1 MVDSTKNIKSYV
13 RKGYEKLYTDGVRHD
28 LPIVQGQDLAWAL
41 GYDPCFIQAV
51 PEALWARFF
60 PCGNP
65 VPWMTVEGIEE
76 AKILNLG
83 SGVGLDAFFVAFAKR
98 LRNGAVVNVDIA
110 HEALKQGKNFMDA
123 AKAAHGVKAHIFW
136 VQADADTLPFPDA
149 VFEFVVMNG
158 VFNLFERKDLLL
170 QEVFRVLKNHGAFLL
185 ADMMRTGPLPP
196 QWGTAK
202 EAWLWC
208 VNGSLEE
215 QELFG
220 ILHTTGFEQVEILRR
235 DCEVEPLW
243 REIIRA
249 RKSSSPLPY
258 ASGSI

>member
-1 MVDSTKNIKSYV
+1 MGESTKSIKSYV
-13 RKGYEKLYTDGVRHD
+13 RDAYEKLYTDGVRRD
-28 LPIVQGQDLAWAL
+28 LPIVQGKDLAWAL
-41 GYDPCFIQAV
+41 GYDPHLTRLV

-60 PCGNP
+60 PCGHP
-65 VPWMTVEGIEE
+65 VPWMTIEGLKEP
-76 AKILNLG
+76 KILNLG
-83 SGVGLDAFFVAFAKR
+83 SGVGLDAFFVALGKR
-98 LRNGAVVNVDIA
+98 LRDGAVVNVDIA
-110 HEALKQGKNFMDA
+110 YEALKQGKVFMDV

-136 VQADADTLPFPDA
+136 VQADADALPFSDA
-149 VFEFVVMNG
+149 EFEFVVMNG

-170 QEVFRVLKNHGAFLL
+170 QEVFRVLKNHGTFLL
-185 ADMMRTGPLPP
+185 ADLIRMGPLPSE
-196 QWGTAK
+196 WGAAK

-208 VNGSLEE
+208 VNGSLAE

-220 ILHTTGFEQVEILRR
+220 VLHTTGFQQVEVLRK

-249 RKSSSPLPY
+249 RKSKPPHPY

>member
-1 MVDSTKNIKSYV
+1 MVESTKNIKNYV
-13 RKGYEKLYTDGVRHD
+13 RDAYEKLYADGVRRD
-28 LPIVQGQDLAWAL
+28 LPIVQGIDLAWAL
-41 GYDPCFIQAV
+41 GYNPHLTPLV

-65 VPWMTVEGIEE
+65 VPWITIEGLEE

-83 SGVGLDAFFVAFAKR
+83 SGVGLDAFFVAFGEG
-98 LRNGAVVNVDIA
+98 LRDGAVVNVDVA
-110 HEALKQGKNFMDA
+110 HGALKQGKHFMDA
-123 AKAAHGVKAHIFW
+123 AKAAHGVKARIFW

-149 VFEFVVMNG
+149 VFDCVVMNG
-158 VFNLFERKDLLL
+158 VFNLLEPKDLML
-170 QEVFRVLKNHGAFLL
+170 QEVFRVLKNQGTFLL
-185 ADMMRTGPLPP
+185 ADLFRTGPLPP
-196 QWGTAK
+196 EWGSAK
-202 EAWLWC
+202 AAWLWC
-208 VNGSLEE
+208 VNGSLAE

-220 ILHTTGFEQVEILRR
+220 VLHSTGFQQVHILRK

-249 RKSSSPLPY
+249 RKSSSPHPH